1 MVFLEESE
9 GVFGVAGW
17 FQGELSTG
25 INNIVNGSILLS
37 ESMTRLTRFRQTSKG
52 GQK

>member
-1 MVFLEESE
+1 MVFLEESD

-17 FQGELSTG
+17 FQGEFSTR
-25 INNIVNGSILLS
+25 INNIVNGSIPLS
-37 ESMTRLTRFRQTSKG
+37 ESMRRLARFRKTSKG